1 MLIIG
6 TSADLTK
13 SCGLSE
19 VFEGRRKTS
28 FNYALIRSGGAEIGE
43 IGGAEIGC
51 RSGHRTI
58 FDLFGRYAMRRTKE
72 IKHDIHQIYSYGDWQ
87 LGMRRHFLDEDALP
101 RYMQARID
109 VIKSI
114 GELAPLL

>member
-1 MLIIG
+1 
-6 TSADLTK
+6 
-13 SCGLSE
+13 
-19 VFEGRRKTS
+19 
-28 FNYALIRSGGAEIGE
+28 
-43 IGGAEIGC
+43 
-51 RSGHRTI
+51 
-58 FDLFGRYAMRRTKE
+58 MRRTKE